1 MTAYGRSGVISWAVI
16 DRPYS
21 DRRSNMKKNIHNC
34 IAALF
39 VWLVAVPAA
48 PAQTGVSQL
57 PAAAPSAVGMSAVQL
72 AHIREA
78 VETEIARKQ
87 LPGAVVLVGRQGK
100 VVWRRAYGHRA
111 LEPQTESMTVDTI
124 FDLASLT
131 KVVATATSVMIL
143 VERGQVR
150 LGDPVARYIPEFAEM
165 GKRNITVEQLM
176 THRSGLM
183 PDNDIKDYE
192 QGPEKAFENIWR
204 LTPIAEAGSRFIYS
218 DLNYIVLAELV
229 RRVSGKP
236 LDEFAAENIFR
247 PLGMKDTGFK
257 PAARLQPRIAPTEQ
271 REEHWMRG
279 EVHDPRAYL
288 LGGVAGHAGVFSTA
302 DDLAVYCQ
310 MILSRG
316 EYRGVRVLSPMGVAR
331 MTEARASGGNAS
343 DGNAR
348 GLGWDVMTGYS
359 SNRGDLFPLGSFGH
373 TGFTGTS
380 IWIDPASE
388 MFVIFLSNRVH
399 PDGKG
404 DVGPLRGRVATIVAG
419 SVLDQ
424 TTVARA
430 REESLNYY
438 NEILKNFQS
447 FTTATNEALTAIP
460 P

>member
-1 MTAYGRSGVISWAVI
+1 M
-16 DRPYS
+16 
-21 DRRSNMKKNIHNC
+21 
-34 IAALF
+34 F
-39 VWLVAVPAA
+39 VWLMAVPVA
-48 PAQTGVSQL
+48 PAQSGGSQL
-57 PAAAPSAVGMSAVQL
+57 PAAAPAAVGMSAVQL

-176 THRSGLM
+176 THRSGFM

-218 DLNYIVLAELV
+218 DVNYIVLAELV

-236 LDEFAAENIFR
+236 LD
-247 PLGMKDTGFK
+247 
-257 PAARLQPRIAPTEQ
+257 
-271 REEHWMRG
+271 
-279 EVHDPRAYL
+279 L

-348 GLGWDVMTGYS
+348 GLGWDVVTGYS

-388 MFVIFLSNRVH
+388 TFVVFLSNRVH
-399 PDGKG
+399 PRVDPQQPA
-404 DVGPLRGRVATIVAG
+404 DVNSLRGRIASIVAASIIAPPYRDAG
-419 SVLDQ
+419 TRRRGETEIIAPPPGQ
-424 TTVARA
+424 PITPGTAA
-430 REESLNYY
+430 SLNG
-438 NEILKNFQS
+438 ID
-447 FTTATNEALTAIP
+447 AL
-460 P
+460 

>member
-1 MTAYGRSGVISWAVI
+1 
-16 DRPYS
+16 
-21 DRRSNMKKNIHNC
+21 MKKNIHNC

-39 VWLVAVPAA
+39 VWLVAIPAA
-48 PAQTGVSQL
+48 PVQTSVSQL

-192 QGPEKAFENIWR
+192 QGAGKAFENIWH
-204 LTPIAEAGSRFIYS
+204 LAPIAEAGSRFIYS
-218 DLNYIVLAELV
+218 DVNYIVLAELA
-229 RRVSGKP
+229 RRVAGKP
-236 LDEFAAENIFR
+236 LDEFASENIFR
-247 PLGMKDTGFK
+247 PLGMKDTSFR
-257 PAARLQPRIAPTEQ
+257 PAAALRPRIAPTEK

-288 LGGVAGHAGVFSTA
+288 LGGVAGHAGLFSTA
-302 DDLAVYCQ
+302 DDLAK
-310 MILSRG
+310 IG
-316 EYRGVRVLSPMGVAR
+316 
-331 MTEARASGGNAS
+331 RAS
-343 DGNAR
+343 
-348 GLGWDVMTGYS
+348 W
-359 SNRGDLFPLGSFGH
+359 
-373 TGFTGTS
+373 
-380 IWIDPASE
+380 
-388 MFVIFLSNRVH
+388 
-399 PDGKG
+399 
-404 DVGPLRGRVATIVAG
+404 
-419 SVLDQ
+419 
-424 TTVARA
+424 
-430 REESLNYY
+430 RE
-438 NEILKNFQS
+438 
-447 FTTATNEALTAIP
+447 
-460 P
+460 